1 MRFNKFIEKIRKI
14 VFDVFFSTIFPDSR
28 NQRFINKLT
37 PEKFL
42 ALTQPSLRLPD
53 SPNGQETVSV
63 VNYKNALVRQAVW
76 SLKFRNNQKIAKL
89 FAEIIYDTV
98 AEELANLKL
107 SANFGN
113 SILTP
118 IPLSRKRL
126 RERGYNQAELITRQ
140 MAKLDQNNFFEYQKY
155 ILKKIKDTPPQSR
168 SKNKTERLN
177 NLRGCFKVVNPN
189 LIKNRNIILLD
200 DVVTTGATLAEASQT
215 LRRAGARRIFCVTL
229 AH

>member
-63 VNYKNALVRQAVW
+63 VNYKNALVRQTVW
-76 SLKFRNNQKIAKL
+76 SLKFHNNQKIAKL
-89 FAEIIYDTV
+89 FAEIIYDTI

-140 MAKLDQNNFFEYQKY
+140 MAKLDQNNFFEYQKHL
-155 ILKKIKDTPPQSR
+155 LKKIKDTPPQSR

-215 LRRAGARRIFCVTL
+215 LRRAGARQIFCVTL

>member
-14 VFDVFFSTIFPDSR
+14 VFDVIFSTIFPNSR

-63 VNYKNALVRQAVW
+63 VNYKNALVRQTVW

-89 FAEIIYDTV
+89 FAEIIYDTI

-140 MAKLDQNNFFEYQKY
+140 MAKLDQNNFFEYQKHL
-155 ILKKIKDTPPQSR
+155 LKKIKDTPPQSR

>member
-14 VFDVFFSTIFPDSR
+14 VFDVIFSTIFPNSR

-63 VNYKNALVRQAVW
+63 VNYKNALVRQTVW

-89 FAEIIYDTV
+89 FAEIIYDTI